1 MLQSWHRMLLLLE
14 LLLLLPLSLLV
25 VGEALPLRVGLGELL
40 LFWVH
45 GAFGLEFVLVLVLAV
60 AMGRRREEVDDE
72 AEDGRAMDMGLGH
85 WRVFDG

>member
-25 VGEALPLRVGLGELL
+25 VGEALPLRVGLGESL

-45 GAFGLEFVLVLVLAV
+45 GAFVLALAV
-60 AMGRRREEVDDE
+60 AMERRREEVDDE
-72 AEDGRAMDMGLGH
+72 AEDGRAMDMGFGH
-85 WRVFDG
+85 WRVFDD

>member
-1 MLQSWHRMLLLLE
+1 MLLLLE

-25 VGEALPLRVGLGELL
+25 VGEALPLRVGLGESL

-45 GAFGLEFVLVLVLAV
+45 GAFVLAFVLALAV
-60 AMGRRREEVDDE
+60 AMERRREEVDDE
-72 AEDGRAMDMGLGH
+72 AEDGRTMDMGFGH